1 MPHKWAWVS
10 IILSL
15 TPLFWRS
22 YPVASLS
29 PWPVWA
35 AAPPPQAQAISQIIF
50 TDNRDGATDIFM
62 VSEAE
67 VIALMAGTPDPNG
80 STLTNLTQTPHI
92 IEAMPQWSTDGKRI
106 YFTVE
111 NSAGFTSLYTI
122 RPNGA
127 EPIKLFDWPHPITAY
142 DVSPDGAWVVYSAG
156 VTASAACAIFKI
168 RIDGSDLTQLT
179 NKDNENQCDSLPHW
193 SPDGRLILFIS
204 HSNKPGDFSSNLF
217 TMQPDGSHITP
228 LTAENWRVADAVW
241 SPNGQ
246 MIAIGGATEPDGPG
260 HLYVM
265 RVDSGRFY
273 QVDNPNITDGGGSR
287 GDYDQ
292 IAWSPDGKKL
302 IVRTSTYKTLGVLD
316 LVTGGG
322 VYGLIYGVDLQNA
335 RQPDWSPC
343 PADAA
348 ARLTPTP
355 VLTPTTLSALKPE
368 LELTA
373 AMLADE
379 TNNHLHDLILFSS
392 SVHYPFAG
400 LRLGLQE
407 PYERIKGDGYFIEM
421 TMPQLW
427 AVSPDGQRAGRLTQY
442 EWGVASY
449 VPSNPAGKPIL
460 VEYGVHFNNEHLH
473 PIKLPPECL
482 NKNTF
487 DAAPI
492 GFCHSFQFS
501 PDGQYLGYDFAR
513 QNCGE
518 GIIIMDTLT
527 GAEIYRFEG
536 NGHGFDFLKNG
547 KVLLGKGH
555 CEGGGLELL
564 DPVTKS
570 TRELGMEG
578 NFPDLWN
585 NDESA
590 FVVSVGNYYNL
601 SGTLW
606 GYSVTQDDLFLEAAP
621 FSDRPVWDPDGTHLL
636 YQYRP
641 VDNTSA
647 GYNYTGSRQIIRVD
661 TVNGEKKVL
670 ASDPAYDYDLCEI
683 EFNSYKSCE
692 QWYGDWIQLRR
703 FPFQPLSVSSE
714 GIPVPPDSNS
724 QLQCLLYGKECAA
737 PPELFALNWR
747 TGELLPWAE
756 APLPPPT
763 PTPPSPP
770 TCAAKPDLN
779 RRPLYTHPAGRYSF
793 YVGNDNKSL
802 WLVPQMGQPVLWV
815 QEGENFMYVP

>member
-1 MPHKWAWVS
+1 MKHKWIGVS
-10 IILSL
+10 VILSL
-15 TPLFWRS
+15 TALFCS
-22 YPVASLS
+22 NYAIASLS
-29 PWPVWA
+29 PLPVWA
-35 AAPPPQAQAISQIIF
+35 DAPTPQSPAINKIIF

-62 VSEAE
+62 VGEE
-67 VIALMAGTPDPNG
+67 DIITPENANPEPK
-80 STLTNLTQTPHI
+80 LTNLTQTPQI
-92 IEAMPQWSTDGKRI
+92 VEAMPQWSGDGRRI
-106 YFTVE
+106 YFIIE
-111 NSAGFTSLYTI
+111 NGGVFTGLYAINPDGT
-122 RPNGA
+122 
-127 EPIKLFDWPHPITAY
+127 ELTKLLDWPHPITAY

-156 VTASAACAIFKI
+156 VTPSAFCAIFKI

-179 NKDNENQCDSLPHW
+179 NKDGKNQCDSLPHW

-204 HSNKPGDFSSNLF
+204 HSNNPGDFRSNIF
-217 TMQPDGSHITP
+217 TMQPDGSQVTP
-228 LTAENWRVADAVW
+228 LTDENWRVDDAVW

-246 MIAIGGATEPDGPG
+246 MIAIGGATEMDGPG

-265 RVDSGRFY
+265 RVDSGKFY
-273 QVDNPNITDGGGSR
+273 QVDNPKVTDGGGSK

-292 IAWSPDGKKL
+292 IAWSPDSKKL
-302 IVRTSTYKTLGVLD
+302 IVRTTTYKTLGVLD
-316 LVTGGG
+316 LVAGGG
-322 VYGLIYGVDLQNA
+322 AYGFIYGVDLQNA

-343 PADAA
+343 PTEAA
-348 ARLTPTP
+348 ARLISTTI
-355 VLTPTTLSALKPE
+355 LTPTRLPALKPE
-368 LELTA
+368 IELTA
-373 AMLADE
+373 DMLADE
-379 TNNHLHDLILFSS
+379 TNNHLHDLILFNSS
-392 SVHYPFAG
+392 TRHPFAG
-400 LRLGLQE
+400 LLMGLQE
-407 PYERIKGDGYFIEM
+407 PYERIKGDGYFIDM

-449 VPSNPAGKPIL
+449 VSSNPAGKPIL

-473 PIKLPPECL
+473 TIKLPQECL

-518 GIIIMDTLT
+518 GMIIIDTLT

-536 NGHGFDFLKNG
+536 SGHGFDFLKNG
-547 KVLLGKGH
+547 KVLMGKGH
-555 CEGGGLELL
+555 CEGGGLELF
-564 DPVTKS
+564 DPVTKA
-570 TRELGMEG
+570 TRELGMDG
-578 NFPDLWN
+578 ISLWN

-590 FVVSVGNYYNL
+590 FVVSVANYYNF
-601 SGTLW
+601 SGMVW
-606 GYSVTQDDLFLEAAP
+606 GYSIAQDDLFLEDDP
-621 FSDRPVWDPDGTHLL
+621 FSDRPVWTPDGTHLL

-641 VDNTSA
+641 VDNTST

-661 TVNGEKKVL
+661 SVSGEKKVL

-703 FPFQPLSVSSE
+703 FPFQPLSVSFE
-714 GIPVPPDSNS
+714 GIPVPPGSDS
-724 QLQCLLYGKECAA
+724 QLQCLVYGKKCAT

-756 APLPPPT
+756 ASLPT
-763 PTPPSPP
+763 PTPTPSPPP

-779 RRPLYTHPAGRYSF
+779 RTPVYTHPSGVYSF
-793 YVGNDNKSL
+793 YMGDDTKSL
-802 WLVPQMGQPVLWV
+802 WLVPQVGQPVLWV
-815 QEGENFMYVP
+815 QDGKNFIYVP